1 VPANGRSA
9 AAGQSFGATIL
20 HLRRKICHI
29 PHAIAARNTKAARQ
43 TCIFATPAQVIPVT
57 ESNNVPLAAFITRI
71 ASVSQKVAIME
82 DPVNDNMPKGGFVFI
97 IIGKAY
103 VEDDNEGVDIHV
115 MLRAPDD
122 DTAVREALNAL
133 TEEGFAEADLDQ
145 IGTLMGAPDEEP
157 HASAYQGALEG
168 EVAIIRF
175 G

>member
-1 VPANGRSA
+1 
-9 AAGQSFGATIL
+9 L
-20 HLRRKICHI
+20 HLRSGEGHI
-29 PHAIAARNTKAARQ
+29 NFAKSVRNTQ
-43 TCIFATPAQVIPVT
+43 TASQPCIFAFPSPGRLFAPESRNPGRTGFRRESPVGRKT
-57 ESNNVPLAAFITRI
+57 SDF
-71 ASVSQKVAIME
+71 ME
-82 DPVNDNMPKGGFVFI
+82 DPVNDNTPKGGFVFI

-103 VEDDNEGVDIHV
+103 LDGDNEGIDIHI

-133 TEEGFAEADLDQ
+133 TEEGFSEADLDQ

>member
-1 VPANGRSA
+1 
-9 AAGQSFGATIL
+9 
-20 HLRRKICHI
+20 
-29 PHAIAARNTKAARQ
+29 
-43 TCIFATPAQVIPVT
+43 
-57 ESNNVPLAAFITRI
+57 
-71 ASVSQKVAIME
+71 ME
-82 DPVNDNMPKGGFVFI
+82 DPVNDNMPKDGFVFI

-103 VEDDNEGVDIHV
+103 MEDDGEGTDIHV

-133 TEEGFAEADLDQ
+133 SEEGYQEADLDQ
-145 IGTLMGAPDEEP
+145 IGTIMGAPDEEP

>member
-1 VPANGRSA
+1 LPPNRGIPAGRASVENRLSA
-9 AAGQSFGATIL
+9 E
-20 HLRRKICHI
+20 R
-29 PHAIAARNTKAARQ
+29 RQ
-43 TCIFATPAQVIPVT
+43 TSWKILSTTTRQR
-57 ESNNVPLAAFITRI
+57 AASSSSLYT
-71 ASVSQKVAIME
+71 
-82 DPVNDNMPKGGFVFI
+82 PKGGFVFI

-103 VEDDNEGVDIHV
+103 LDGDNEGIDIHI

-133 TEEGFAEADLDQ
+133 TEEGFSEADLDQ

>member
-1 VPANGRSA
+1 
-9 AAGQSFGATIL
+9 
-20 HLRRKICHI
+20 
-29 PHAIAARNTKAARQ
+29 
-43 TCIFATPAQVIPVT
+43 
-57 ESNNVPLAAFITRI
+57 
-71 ASVSQKVAIME
+71 ME
-82 DPVNDNMPKGGFVFI
+82 EPVNDNMPKGGFIFI

-103 VEDDNEGVDIHV
+103 ADDDQEGTDIHI

-122 DTAVREALNAL
+122 DTAVRDALNAL

-157 HASAYQGALEG
+157 HASAYQGAMEG